1 MDIKN
6 DTFYYFDDIINIK
19 GLNTNLGGGYF
30 YPSVVFPLITQKR

>member
-19 GLNTNLGGGYF
+19 GLNTNLGGGIF
-30 YPSVVFPLITQKR
+30 TQVSFFP